1 MANQDW
7 WTALPSAPEKTM
19 GERKDS
25 ATLRTSDES
34 ATSSA
39 ETRQRQR
46 AEFILKYGIA
56 PEEVTTSRIVPG
68 DITKTGEDYLQTL
81 DPSLAKQVKMLA
93 EGRRA
98 FPTGAALRNPSI
110 MQLISAATQYDPNLD
125 AANAATRVATR
136 KDFTSGMS
144 ARNLTA
150 LNTAVGHLATLNTL
164 SKQLNNSNFPKVNA
178 FVNYLQSEQL
188 GDPRVRSYKTAAM
201 AFAGELA
208 KVFKGTGAPS
218 LTELKDWEEQLDEN
232 MSPAQFKGFVETA
245 ADLLGSRINAVGDTY
260 NRGLS
265 IASDPIT
272 LLSPKAQELY
282 AELGEPTSVE
292 PEKQRAAGAGA
303 ETTAVKVPKEF
314 QAALIEYVD
323 TKGKDI
329 DPKEFQT
336 FFNNAAKTYGFSGE
350 VSYEEAKR
358 NADAIRGGAR
368 FGGAQPPERPLTPVE
383 RGVNEV
389 LLSTPG
395 GVGTGLL
402 NAATLGIP
410 AMLNEDV
417 GRTVEGVREESPLAT
432 GVGDILGSAAMT
444 ALGGAGLRAVG
455 ASAPKAGM
463 LADLLYSATTG
474 ATGAP
479 EGERLSGAATNA
491 VLAGMGSAAPSVVK
505 RVLKPNTDE
514 DIKIL
519 RDAGVRLSPMQTV
532 GGRADQVEEAA
543 SRLLLGGGDVS
554 IAARRRA
561 FNDFGTAYL
570 NKAGQYIGF
579 QLPRDMKPQAR
590 MKAIGEAFDKQYDAL
605 RSQMTVMPDQD
616 LLDDITNLKLKIND
630 GVTFSPEN
638 AKRLKKLLDGQLV
651 RRTKNQIDGD
661 EYKSLS
667 SLLKTRKRE
676 FAKRGD
682 QELADGVGDME
693 GILEAAARRHSPS
706 DVVDMMNQTD
716 RGFAILA
723 QAQEAARMAG
733 TRPGDFSPAQ
743 ILSRQRAADPR
754 ARSRSFIEG
763 DVEGQRLAE
772 AGQNILGNVLP
783 SSGSTERL
791 AHGMAVTGGG
801 AFLSPAS
808 LLPNAAMGAINAPG
822 VRDVLPKIFA
832 GQRPKLIEGIG
843 SAMET
848 FKTPLSLLS
857 SATAQQF
864 NPIEQT
870 PEDYVTTA
878 VGPPPQ
884 LDIRYDPETKTYIL
898 PDGRRVFAD
907 GTPADAPEGMYRG
920 GLMDLARKYR

>member
-1 MANQDW
+1 MAQ
-7 WTALPSAPEKTM
+7 S
-19 GERKDS
+19 
-25 ATLRTSDES
+25 
-34 ATSSA
+34 
-39 ETRQRQR
+39 
-46 AEFILKYGIA
+46 F
-56 PEEVTTSRIVPG
+56 
-68 DITKTGEDYLQTL
+68 
-81 DPSLAKQVKMLA
+81 LAGYPDKPVLVSKQVIENA
-93 EGRRA
+93 EA
-98 FPTGAALRNPSI
+98 DVA
-110 MQLISAATQYDPNLD
+110 
-125 AANAATRVATR
+125 VATR
-136 KDFTSGMS
+136 NADVAKKTADATVAAATTADQISESRDKAAKAQLDLKKAQIELDALIAGGVPANEGQGKAASFYSRMLS
-144 ARNLTA
+144 AEQSLEKLKQGPDSLIGRTASEIAPGLTA
-150 LNTAVGHLATLNTL
+150 KVSSSERTRARDLIKNFLMASLRRESGAVIAPFELTNQYSIYFPSADASPEEIAEKRQQRILAIGNMRNEAGPAGPVTDKALL
-164 SKQLNNSNFPKVNA
+164 SQ
-178 FVNYLQSEQL
+178 
-188 GDPRVRSYKTAAM
+188 
-201 AFAGELA
+201 
-208 KVFKGTGAPS
+208 
-218 LTELKDWEEQLDEN
+218 
-232 MSPAQFKGFVETA
+232 GFVPYGMDA
-245 ADLLGSRINAVGDTY
+245 
-260 NRGLS
+260 
-265 IASDPIT
+265 P
-272 LLSPKAQELY
+272 
-282 AELGEPTSVE
+282 
-292 PEKQRAAGAGA
+292 PESKGPPPQTERTAGAGA
-303 ETTAVKVPKEF
+303 ETTTIEVPKEF
-314 QAALIEYVD
+314 QAALIEYVN

-336 FFNNAAKTYGFSGE
+336 FFNNAAKTYGFSGR
-350 VSYEEAKR
+350 VSDEEAKR
-358 NADAIRGGAR
+358 NVDAIRGGAR
-368 FGGAQPPERPLTPVE
+368 FGGAQPAERPLTPVE
-383 RGVNEV
+383 RGVNEA

-395 GVGTGLL
+395 GVATGLV
-402 NAATLGIP
+402 NATTFGIP
-410 AMLNEDV
+410 AMLDEDI

-432 GVGDILGSAAMT
+432 GAGDILGSAAMT

-455 ASAPKAGM
+455 MSAPKAEG

-479 EGERLSGAATNA
+479 EGERLSGAATNT

-532 GGRADQVEEAA
+532 GGRPDQVEEAA
-543 SRLLLGGGDVS
+543 SRLLLGGGDLS

-605 RSQMTVMPDQD
+605 RSQMTVAPDQD

-630 GVTFSPEN
+630 GVTFSPDN
-638 AKRLKKLLDGQLV
+638 ASRLNKLLDDQLV
-651 RRTKNQIDGD
+651 RRTKNPIGGD

-693 GILEAAARRHSPS
+693 YILEAAARRRSPP

-743 ILSRQRAADPR
+743 ILSRQRAGDTR

-763 DVEGQRLAE
+763 DMEGQRLAE

-783 SSGSTERL
+783 SSGTTERL
-791 AHGMAVTGGG
+791 ASGLTVTGGG
-801 AFLSPAS
+801 AFLSPAT
-808 LLPNAAMGAINAPG
+808 LLPNALIGLINAPG

-832 GQRPKLIEGIG
+832 GQRPKPIEAIG
-843 SAMET
+843 SGMEM
-848 FKTPLSLLS
+848 FKTPLSLLG

-870 PEDYVTTA
+870 PEDYAATT
-878 VGPPPQ
+878 VEPLPQ
-884 LDIRYDPETKTYIL
+884 PDIRYDPETKTYIL
-898 PDGRRVFAD
+898 PNGRRVFAD
-907 GTPADAPEGMYRG
+907 GTPADEPEGMYRG